1 MRGEY
6 DIETTLEIEV
16 AVKFVSYPG
25 FPATRESPEE
35 PAGISIEDVQIVVI
49 NKVDGSKLT
58 DSLNEA
64 LTHDSDLLDTL
75 EEICIDHASFDQER
89 D

>member
-1 MRGEY
+1 MKREY
-6 DIETTLEIEV
+6 DIQTTLNLEV
-16 AVKFVSYPG
+16 AVKFISYPG
-25 FPATRESPEE
+25 LSATRESPEK

>member
-1 MRGEY
+1 MKREY
-6 DIETTLEIEV
+6 DIQTTLEIEV
-16 AVKFVSYPG
+16 AVKFMYWPELSS
-25 FPATRESPEE
+25 TRESPEE
-35 PAGISIEDVQIVVI
+35 PADISIEDVQIVAI

>member
-1 MRGEY
+1 MKREY
-6 DIETTLEIEV
+6 DIQTTLEIEV
-16 AVKFVSYPG
+16 AVKFMYWPELSS
-25 FPATRESPEE
+25 TRESPEE
-35 PAGISIEDVQIVVI
+35 PADISIEDVQIVAI

-64 LTHDSDLLDTL
+64 LTHDSDLLDAI